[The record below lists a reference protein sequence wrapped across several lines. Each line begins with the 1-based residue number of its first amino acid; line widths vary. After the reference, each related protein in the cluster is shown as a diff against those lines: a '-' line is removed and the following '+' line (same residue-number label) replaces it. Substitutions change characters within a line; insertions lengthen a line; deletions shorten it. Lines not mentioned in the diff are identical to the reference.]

1 MTLYPMFKTKARL
14 CEKTEFVKIY
24 EMTVEGTEYVIAC
37 GGLHV
42 LWEDLAEVCSL
53 AVREDLRKQ
62 GLGRKIVMA
71 CVDDCRILH
80 LKKVFSLTYQAAFF
94 ERIGFHEVDK
104 GVLPQKIW
112 ADCVHCAKYPDCD
125 ETAMFLELE

>member
-1 MTLYPMFKTKARL
+1 
-14 CEKTEFVKIY
+14 
-24 EMTVEGTEYVIAC
+24 
-37 GGLHV
+37 
-42 LWEDLAEVCSL
+42 
-53 AVREDLRKQ
+53 
-62 GLGRKIVMA
+62 MA
-71 CVDDCRILH
+71 CVADCRILH

>member
-1 MTLYPMFKTKARL
+1 MS
-14 CEKTEFVKIY
+14 
-24 EMTVEGTEYVIAC
+24 VIFLVIDDPR
-37 GGLHV
+37 GGLAACCALAPV
-42 LWEDLAEVCSL
+42 WEDLAEVCSL

-80 LKKVFSLTYQAAFF
+80 LKKVFSLTHQAAFF

-125 ETAMFLELE
+125 ETAMFLELD